1 MNYQIPQVEEIFL
14 NLESKLEKSFEY
26 MRSEYA
32 LLKVGRANPK
42 LLDKVFVDYYGTNT
56 PISQTANI
64 NVPEARMIVITPWDK
79 SMLGKIE
86 KAILAANIGVTPA
99 NDGTIIRLVFPEMT
113 EERRKES
120 VKTVKKLAEDAKVA
134 MRNTRR
140 EALEMMK
147 KVKADKLVSED
158 SINDF
163 EAEIEKIISKN
174 IEEVDVACKQKEKE
188 VMSV

>member
-14 NLESKLEKSFEY
+14 NLESKLEKSFDY

>member
-1 MNYQIPQVEEIFL
+1 MNYQIPQIEEIFL
-14 NLESKLEKSFEY
+14 NLESKLEKSLDY

-56 PISQTANI
+56 SISQTANI

-134 MRNTRR
+134 IRNTRR

-147 KVKADKLVSED
+147 KVKAEKLVSED
-158 SINDF
+158 SISDF

-174 IEEVDVACKQKEKE
+174 IEEVDVVCKQKEKE

>member
-14 NLESKLEKSFEY
+14 NLETKLEKSFEY
-26 MRSEYA
+26 MRSEFS
-32 LLKVGRANPK
+32 LLKAGRANPK
-42 LLDKVFVDYYGTNT
+42 LLDKVYVDYYGTNS
-56 PISQTANI
+56 PIAQTANI
-64 NVPEARMIVITPWDK
+64 SVPEARMIVITPWDK

-99 NDGTIIRLVFPEMT
+99 NDGTLIRLVFPEMT
-113 EERRKES
+113 EERRKET
-120 VKTVKKLAEDAKVA
+120 VKLVKKLAEEAKVA

-140 EALEMMK
+140 EALEALK
-147 KVKADKLVSED
+147 KVKGDKLVSED
-158 SINDF
+158 SISDF

-174 IEEVDVACKQKEKE
+174 IEEVDNASKQKEKE

>member
-158 SINDF
+158 SMNDF

>member
-1 MNYQIPQVEEIFL
+1 
-14 NLESKLEKSFEY
+14 
-26 MRSEYA
+26 
-32 LLKVGRANPK
+32 
-42 LLDKVFVDYYGTNT
+42 
-56 PISQTANI
+56 
-64 NVPEARMIVITPWDK
+64 
-79 SMLGKIE
+79 MLGKIE

-99 NDGTIIRLVFPEMT
+99 NEGTIIRVVFPEMT

>member
-1 MNYQIPQVEEIFL
+1 MNYQIPQVEEVFL
-14 NLESKLEKSFEY
+14 NLEEKLEKSFEY

-42 LLDKVFVDYYGTNT
+42 LLDKVCVDYYGTNS

-64 NVPEARMIVITPWDK
+64 SVPEARMIVITPWDK

-99 NDGTIIRLVFPEMT
+99 NDGTLIRLVFPEMT
-113 EERRKES
+113 EERRKEA
-120 VKTVKKLAEDAKVA
+120 VKQVKKLAEDTKVA

-140 EALEMMK
+140 EALE
-147 KVKADKLVSED
+147 AIHED
-158 SINDF
+158 IEYFAQAEQLTAHANSIAVRF
-163 EAEIEKIISKN
+163 EEGE
-174 IEEVDVACKQKEKE
+174 
-188 VMSV
+188 

>member
-163 EAEIEKIISKN
+163 EAEIEKIIPKN